1 MKICET
7 MISKRLKLSKYAFI
21 IESDFGYIIYSSATG
36 AIIKISEKQYEDRT
50 RALLTDCDDI
60 IMEEDDD
67 YIRVLFDS
75 GILVPY
81 DRDEYSYQRFLY
93 EQIFAGDRVLK
104 LTLLTT
110 RQCNL
115 RCIYCYEKH
124 KDEYMNDEIFGNII
138 TMIEKHFKNRVYNG
152 VSISLFGG
160 EPFCNFDDV
169 YKFLLE
175 VQKICKENN
184 CSFACEA
191 TTNGVLVTPDRFEKL
206 IRVGCTN
213 YQISVDGVKETHDKH
228 RVRVDGSGSWDII
241 MSNLKYMKKTSHMFK
256 VIIRTNFDEEIIE
269 RAEEF
274 YQYVKDNFDDDR
286 FTIYYENIKKLGGE
300 NDKKLTSMSTVE
312 KMVANISISELLER
326 NNLKCELTESRSQ
339 PFGQMCPAIKHNSY
353 VVDCDGTIMKCTLSI
368 DDEINKVGKITD
380 EGIIVFDYDRL
391 SKLNNISFSFEM
403 GKVYSLIG
411 TNGAG
416 KTTLLNLLC
425 RLYDVTDGEILYNG
439 IPIKQYNIDSYRA
452 LFSSVFQ
459 QTKTFALSI
468 AENVALDKYREGD
481 QEQRKTIYAIFQRI
495 GMGDFIDSLPD
506 GIDTQMGKTFD
517 ENGVILSGGQMQ
529 KIAIA
534 RALFRDSEIL
544 LFDEPSSALDPI
556 AEDEFFNVLRSV
568 SGGKMVFYVSHRLS
582 SAIFADEILF
592 IRDHKIFAHGP
603 HFELLRT
610 CLEYYEYYNAQAKYY
625 QTEEQNHE

>member
-1 MKICET
+1 MWC
-7 MISKRLKLSKYAFI
+7 SCLA
-21 IESDFGYIIYSSATG
+21 
-36 AIIKISEKQYEDRT
+36 
-50 RALLTDCDDI
+50 
-60 IMEEDDD
+60 
-67 YIRVLFDS
+67 
-75 GILVPY
+75 
-81 DRDEYSYQRFLY
+81 
-93 EQIFAGDRVLK
+93 
-104 LTLLTT
+104 
-110 RQCNL
+110 N
-115 RCIYCYEKH
+115 IYCYEKH

-353 VVDCDGTIMKCTLSI
+353 GTDGQRFECDHPSELFFGSAHRRKQT
-368 DDEINKVGKITD
+368 E
-380 EGIIVFDYDRL
+380 
-391 SKLNNISFSFEM
+391 
-403 GKVYSLIG
+403 
-411 TNGAG
+411 
-416 KTTLLNLLC
+416 LLC
-425 RLYDVTDGEILYNG
+425 SFRYGNGKCIVDKRDGGKDNQ
-439 IPIKQYNIDSYRA
+439 PDHNS
-452 LFSSVFQ
+452 
-459 QTKTFALSI
+459 
-468 AENVALDKYREGD
+468 
-481 QEQRKTIYAIFQRI
+481 RKTVKGGGNRVK
-495 GMGDFIDSLPD
+495 PRNP
-506 GIDTQMGKTFD
+506 GI
-517 ENGVILSGGQMQ
+517 
-529 KIAIA
+529 
-534 RALFRDSEIL
+534 
-544 LFDEPSSALDPI
+544 
-556 AEDEFFNVLRSV
+556 
-568 SGGKMVFYVSHRLS
+568 
-582 SAIFADEILF
+582 
-592 IRDHKIFAHGP
+592 
-603 HFELLRT
+603 
-610 CLEYYEYYNAQAKYY
+610 
-625 QTEEQNHE
+625 